1 MSEQSA
7 PPPGEFGPWLSGQG
21 ADGYALVWVDPPS
34 QPAGG
39 TGVVESEPPRLGE
52 TGIARL
58 GFDPARRL
66 TVQEVTYGRE
76 EALRRWLDLDTGARP
91 LAIVTT
97 GPDGL
102 REHTPGELAGARLLH
117 QADDPWLTRQL
128 AGWLHRRSTTAPQG
142 ADAGWSTATA
152 AWTCHMRALSDYPPP
167 SVVSLALSAAGQ
179 DATTAELIA
188 ATGQNVTALLDRLE
202 NPYRSHGEL
211 VDDWHTLQALAADVP
226 AYTGTADWLLD
237 QIALRD
243 ASAQRLRAVLEPDIT
258 DHLHQAPSPHTPAP
272 ALDEQRAAHLAQ
284 AHATVRAYTAASYSG
299 RPQEARRIRDAFPA
313 PARALTASGPAIA
326 WRRAS
331 TTAQRTV
338 EALTEQRAATLD
350 DDADYFA
357 DPRLLHARIAY
368 LSARH
373 GQLHALHDAL
383 GRLAL
388 PTEPPA
394 TLPAAVVPIAAAQT
408 GRRLIEA
415 FGTLDRAAQALD
427 GQITYQRQHGPDAP
441 GTEADLL
448 TTASTALDR
457 LTTAV
462 VPLDENEV
470 RARLKQAGTP
480 RPSARPRTD
489 QPRPYCPRGARRP
502 PRPPGPRSGRRPRH
516 RWNLPVAG
524 THLRQWWRRA
534 GSGPASVGVL
544 AREARALRFEMMGRC
559 LFAISIRP
567 AGPRSSTAPTPRS
580 AAWCE

>member
-1 MSEQSA
+1 
-7 PPPGEFGPWLSGQG
+7 
-21 ADGYALVWVDPPS
+21 
-34 QPAGG
+34 
-39 TGVVESEPPRLGE
+39 
-52 TGIARL
+52 
-58 GFDPARRL
+58 
-66 TVQEVTYGRE
+66 TVQEVAYGRE

-102 REHTPGELAGARLLH
+102 REHTPGELAVVRLLH

-128 AGWLHRRSTTAPQG
+128 ADWLHRRSTAPQG
-142 ADAGWSTATA
+142 VDAGWSAATA

-179 DATTAELIA
+179 DASTEELIV

-243 ASAQRLRAVLEPDIT
+243 AFAQRLRAVLEPDLT
-258 DHLHQAPSPHTPAP
+258 DHLHHQTASPDTPAP

-284 AHATVRAYTAASYSG
+284 ARATVRAYTAASYSG

-313 PARALTASGPAIA
+313 PARALAVSGPATA

-331 TTAQRTV
+331 TTAQRAV
-338 EALTEQRAATLD
+338 EDLAEQRAATLE
-350 DDADYFA
+350 DDADYLA

-368 LSARH
+368 LSARL

-383 GRLAL
+383 GRLAF
-388 PTEPPA
+388 PTEPPPS
-394 TLPAAVVPIAAAQT
+394 LPADVVPVAAAQT
-408 GRRLIEA
+408 ERRIIEA

-441 GTEADLL
+441 GSEADLL
-448 TTASTALDR
+448 TTARTALDR
-457 LTTAV
+457 LTTTV
-462 VPLDENEV
+462 VPLDENEI
-470 RARLKQAGTP
+470 RTRLKQAM
-480 RPSARPRTD
+480 ARPNP
-489 QPRPYCPRGARRP
+489 QPDPTPASP
-502 PRPPGPRSGRRPRH
+502 APTA
-516 RWNLPVAG
+516 PVA
-524 THLRQWWRRA
+524 RA
-534 GSGPASVGVL
+534 
-544 AREARALRFEMMGRC
+544 ARHDTQAHAQT
-559 LFAISIRP
+559 
-567 AGPRSSTAPTPRS
+567 AGPGTGGIHR
-580 AAWCE
+580 